1 MSGANAKDRAGK
13 RIEWLDVAKGLGII
27 CVVYGHTIFKDELW
41 RIWIYSFHMPLFF
54 FLSGITYNEEKYTD
68 SRKFLASKIKSILIP
83 YFIFCIIALMRN
95 IVEQLY
101 ALCTIGKAFDAAVLA
116 QKAVG
121 IVIALRGSVW
131 ACAAWF
137 LPCIFVVLIL
147 MYGTFKV
154 ARLCKA
160 EKRTCATAAAIVFL
174 VIGLLYAKSGL
185 PYMPWSIDAAFV
197 AFFFTALGWLCKHA
211 VAQSKKAIYYAAAMI
226 VGGVQHSSITA

>member
-54 FLSGITYNEEKYTD
+54 FLSGITYNEEKYIND
-68 SRKFLASKIKSILIP
+68 RKFLASKIKSILIP

-101 ALCTIGKAFDAAVLA
+101 ELLTMGKAFNTAVLVK
-116 QKAVG
+116 KAIG
-121 IVIALRGSVW
+121 IVVALRGSAW
-131 ACAAWF
+131 ACAVWF

-147 MYGTFKV
+147 MYVTFKV
-154 ARLCKA
+154 ARLCKT
-160 EKRTCATAAAIVFL
+160 EKRTYMMAAAIVFL
-174 VIGLLYAKSGL
+174 VVGLLYAKNGL
-185 PYMPWSIDAAFV
+185 PYMPWSIDVAFV

-211 VAQSKKAIYYAAAMI
+211 VAQSEKAICYVAALI
-226 VGGVQHSSITA
+226 VGA